1 MAEQI
6 SGSFARGGFHAQR
19 VPFASPGYGRVDET
33 ARPEMLQAAAQ
44 RLNRPSSPALSPAA
58 AAAPALTPPPDR
70 NSEQRSARRLSRIS
84 PTEFD
89 SVLVNTDTVRVRS
102 REPAQAAAEAIE
114 VTSPTSSSRD
124 LAQQDPS
131 ADDASTAPV
140 FTEMATGDGR
150 AANSNA
156 ADSAAPPYSATAGS
170 RDDDNARSRL
180 PTAEGTARRG
190 SDTAHYDSLVA
201 VGAIDSPR
209 GSRSRHGSAAP
220 VESAPVVTV
229 RFPPPDAVAGR
240 PNLASPT
247 SQSNTS
253 STTLAGAF
261 GFSPRKPRVQTGET
275 VQQDKVMPTTPEM
288 DQEDKTLTS
297 WAAISPRGDLPE
309 QCGEQVVSSA
319 GLALRRQNW
328 THRK

>member
-1 MAEQI
+1 
-6 SGSFARGGFHAQR
+6 
-19 VPFASPGYGRVDET
+19 
-33 ARPEMLQAAAQ
+33 MLQTAAQ
-44 RLNRPSSPALSPAA
+44 RLIRPSSPSLSPAA
-58 AAAPALTPPPDR
+58 AAAPALTPPDR
-70 NSEQRSARRLSRIS
+70 DLEQRSARRLSRIS

-89 SVLVNTDTVRVRS
+89 SVLANTDTVRIRS
-102 REPAQAAAEAIE
+102 REPDPAAAEAIE
-114 VTSPTSSSRD
+114 VTSPTSPSRD

-150 AANSNA
+150 ATIPNA
-156 ADSAAPPYSATAGS
+156 VDSAAPPYSATAGS
-170 RDDDNARSRL
+170 LDDDNVRSRL

-209 GSRSRHGSAAP
+209 KPRSRHGSAAP
-220 VESAPVVTV
+220 AESAPVITV

-261 GFSPRKPRVQTGET
+261 GFSPRKPRVQSGET
-275 VQQDKVMPTTPEM
+275 IQQDKVMPTTPES
-288 DQEDKTLTS
+288 DREDKTLTS
-297 WAAISPRGDLPE
+297 CATISPKGDLPE
-309 QCGEQVVSSA
+309 QCGEQVGSSA
-319 GLALRRQNW
+319 GLALRLQKRARR
-328 THRK
+328 T